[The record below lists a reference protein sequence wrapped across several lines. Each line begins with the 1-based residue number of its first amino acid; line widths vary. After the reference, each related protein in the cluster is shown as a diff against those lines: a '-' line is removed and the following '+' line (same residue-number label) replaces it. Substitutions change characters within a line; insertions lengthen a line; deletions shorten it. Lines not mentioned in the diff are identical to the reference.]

1 MDSTGQGDHPGQ
13 RAGRVRR
20 RAGGRTLL
28 AHVSGDGGQGGCAP
42 AARRDGRCSLH
53 VAMLQGSD
61 NMARTLFRAGKL
73 GARKPRPIERSVH
86 ELRRHIA
93 VASREHTRCLM
104 AGNYVGADM
113 WLYIRNNST
122 GR

>member
-1 MDSTGQGDHPGQ
+1 
-13 RAGRVRR
+13 
-20 RAGGRTLL
+20 
-28 AHVSGDGGQGGCAP
+28 
-42 AARRDGRCSLH
+42 
-53 VAMLQGSD
+53 
-61 NMARTLFRAGKL
+61 MARTLFRAGKL

-113 WLYIRNNST
+113 WLYIRNSANRALSEKVQ
-122 GR
+122 GRGGTWVGDSQVFEDQVQELADVRQHGQVAR